1 MLWALGQ
8 PVAALGLAAAFVL
21 GAALRAAVHRQS
33 ARRWGGIPPLPA
45 ASAVGALG
53 AITLVFTGT
62 GWWRPS
68 CARRPLC
75 VAAGPVAVLVAGEA
89 CLGAFAAAFPAQRA
103 SLRLNYPSDVLRGVV
118 GVPPGAQVLLS
129 LGVGLLCFGLLALLP
144 VPPLDGYRLGTAA
157 FLQPARPTTTIAPMA
172 PVARRGPMASAG
184 PVTSAARVVS
194 AAPVAPAAPAV
205 AGAPATGEWPAVLGA
220 LALLLLAVVPLGDR
234 SPLLAALDLIAT
246 PLIRLWA

>member
-21 GAALRAAVHRQS
+21 GAALRAAVHHQS

-89 CLGAFAAAFPAQRA
+89 CLAAFATAFPAQRA

-118 GVPPGAQVLLS
+118 GVPPGAQILLS

-144 VPPLDGYRLGTAA
+144 VPPLDGFRLGSAA
-157 FLQPARPTTTIAPMA
+157 FLQPAR
-172 PVARRGPMASAG
+172 
-184 PVTSAARVVS
+184 AATPPATGA
-194 AAPVAPAAPAV
+194 AAP
-205 AGAPATGEWPAVLGA
+205 GEWPAVLGA

-234 SPLLAALDLIAT
+234 SLLLAALDLIAT
-246 PLIRLWA
+246 PLLRLWA